1 VIVAQSPRPRIDW
14 SWVGGHVDDMWRAT
28 VEHLML
34 VAIALAIGIVLSALL
49 ALMALRWHRT
59 YAPITWVTGVLYTIP
74 SLALFTFLVPIFGLS
89 TLTAEIA
96 LVSYT
101 LLILIRNM
109 VAGIEGVPRDVT
121 ESSRGMGMTERQT
134 FTRVQLPLA
143 LPIIFAG
150 IRIAAV
156 TTIGLVTV
164 TVLIGQGGYGVFILR
179 GIRRQFL
186 TEILVGTLLSVALAV
201 AVDAGLLAV
210 ERLLTPWNRRR
221 PST

>member
-201 AVDAGLLAV
+201 ALDAGLLAV